1 MRCTTSQI
9 HDLMTIAWPSWLNI
23 STIVSSLRAGF
34 SEHFSLGIGPGIDFD
49 SVGDETGNFTLEER
63 RVSQDNVL
71 VTGLLL
77 EFLVYN

>member
-1 MRCTTSQI
+1 
-9 HDLMTIAWPSWLNI
+9 MTIGWPRWLNV

-63 RVSQDNVL
+63 RVSQYDIFI
-71 VTGLLL
+71 TGLLL
-77 EFLVYN
+77 ELLVNH

>member
-1 MRCTTSQI
+1 
-9 HDLMTIAWPSWLNI
+9 MTLGWPSWLNI

-63 RVSQDNVL
+63 RVSQYDIFI
-71 VTGLLL
+71 TGLLL
-77 EFLVYN
+77 ELLVNH